1 MICKKNSDDQWK
13 ITGFVSWGAECGHPE
28 RPTVFVNVPHYREW
42 IDDNTKKGRFDKVKK
57 VGIFQI
63 LKKLR
68 YIIFNCFFLLLAC
81 NPACT
86 GANTECKDGDCV
98 CEEDYQDIDDDGDCE
113 KGRKITDTKKLHYIF
128 LDCFYF

>member
-57 VGIFQI
+57 VGKLQI

-68 YIIFNCFFLLLAC
+68 YIIFNCF
-81 NPACT
+81 
-86 GANTECKDGDCV
+86 
-98 CEEDYQDIDDDGDCE
+98 
-113 KGRKITDTKKLHYIF
+113 
-128 LDCFYF
+128 YF